1 MKQFIVILLFA
12 AMLSGLSS
20 CYNTSIEKP
29 DKLIK
34 KDKFVKMMVDIY
46 LVQGIHIDLKVDSI
60 RKKLTQTDLYYSVLK
75 KYDVPDIVFIRS
87 LIYYSSYPKE
97 YEKMHIQIMDQLK
110 EAELQY
116 KPKENLDAP
125 AKK

>member
-46 LVQGIHIDLKVDSI
+46 LVQGIHLDLKVDSI
-60 RKKLTQTDLYYSVLK
+60 RKKLTQTDLYYCVLK
-75 KYDVPDIVFIRS
+75 KYDVPDTVFIRS

>member
-116 KPKENLDAP
+116 KPKENLDVP